1 MKRSRSPSPSVSR
14 PPPAHRVN
22 ALWVGS
28 PQDARSPSPVPRTS
42 PLESSDLELAAYL
55 LARQETGRPVQPHVK
70 DLLIR
75 ANETKKDVLALMA
88 YGRGNVKSDLNA
100 TQNQGFY
107 RLRALRDIVSSQ
119 SSLGHNPDKVQMQDA
134 ALSAHLGSG
143 NCGEFANVAAHVH
156 AGRLDVGERLD
167 TVYRKDRDH
176 TWVMVHGVAAADGV
190 VPTAIIDVWSE
201 GPVMEP
207 QDNRFIKDVSA
218 DPTIIHSIKGIQGPS
233 LHDRFDEARQTPHA
247 STLKRARTLIAANI
261 RDDKQPPSGDVYE
274 QPVASVCDQFAL
286 AARAAIQQP
295 QCELTLRAKAAAL
308 ARELKPSLRQ
318 ADEAFTVEAILDIAV
333 KFDQP
338 RQRTLLPARGKN
350 DSLSLRPDSE
360 LEAASF

>member
-1 MKRSRSPSPSVSR
+1 
-14 PPPAHRVN
+14 
-22 ALWVGS
+22 
-28 PQDARSPSPVPRTS
+28 
-42 PLESSDLELAAYL
+42 
-55 LARQETGRPVQPHVK
+55 
-70 DLLIR
+70 
-75 ANETKKDVLALMA
+75 
-88 YGRGNVKSDLNA
+88 
-100 TQNQGFY
+100 
-107 RLRALRDIVSSQ
+107 
-119 SSLGHNPDKVQMQDA
+119 
-134 ALSAHLGSG
+134 
-143 NCGEFANVAAHVH
+143 
-156 AGRLDVGERLD
+156 
-167 TVYRKDRDH
+167 
-176 TWVMVHGVAAADGV
+176 
-190 VPTAIIDVWSE
+190 
-201 GPVMEP
+201 MEP